1 MNALSGLNV
10 LSRRM
15 ITVSDNQSTSIPAIS
30 NTRFGGGELTETSS
44 FPTLPVGPRLAR
56 FVGGAAVTRMNVLVR
71 LNQFLDKLTSGHR
84 NAEKIK
90 TSIREGSDINAK
102 NKANRTAICVAAE
115 KGRLDAVTALII
127 AKADIEV
134 RDQED
139 QTVLHLASKAGNAEL
154 VRTLVNSK
162 ADVNALNKAG
172 KTAFDLATNDE
183 CKYALKKMGAGGWTA
198 LMVAAERGDDRV
210 EQYFY
215 LRDCIQC
222 MAPLWTWARHCEDIV
237 LSDDAKSVSKNSYAP
252 GYSCALGSDEFV
264 GGGVHTWEMSASGNK
279 LWAGIAR
286 GIHPLDRLDSSPE
299 KCECELL
306 VAFCSNGDFVINGG
320 ASIKSFE
327 KATDWSSQPLLFKF
341 DVHNQTLEMS
351 IGDKSVFMASVLNCN
366 EVRPYICID
375 GSGNFSLNSSALQI
389 VKFPTAFQDDVRFYS
404 SLVKKESLWAW
415 GAFRHDEITLNDLE
429 IKKSSYNTQFA
440 CAVGNEELTKGI
452 HSWKI
457 SVDKQYRV
465 WVGVVRGALEP
476 DDLVRSPDQTHA
488 DFIFV
493 FCSDGQGKCFKG
505 QSPAINTISGSGEWP
520 AQQEIT
526 LKLDMHKHTLE
537 IFTNEQLVCTASELD
552 DRGLKPYVCIEYFGS
567 ITLISRESL
576 VVTSNSSMIS
586 FKDRAVGLDNV
597 QWCDQELNE
606 ALLALPMAG
615 DGC

>member
-1 MNALSGLNV
+1 
-10 LSRRM
+10 M
-15 ITVSDNQSTSIPAIS
+15 ITVSDNQSTSIPANF
-30 NTRFGGGELTETSS
+30 NTREQIETRSV
-44 FPTLPVGPRLAR
+44 PTLPVGPRLAR

-71 LNQFLDKLTSGHR
+71 LNQCLDELTSGHR
-84 NAEKIK
+84 TAEKVK
-90 TSIREGSDINAK
+90 ASIREGTDINAK

-115 KGRLDAVTALII
+115 KGCLDAVKALIT

-222 MAPLWTWARHCEDIV
+222 MAPIWTWARHCEGIV
-237 LSDDAKSVSKNSYAP
+237 LSADAKSVSKESSASI
-252 GYSCALGSDEFV
+252 YSCALGSDEF
-264 GGGVHTWEMSASGNK
+264 GGGRVHTWEMSASGNK

-286 GIHPLDRLDSSPE
+286 GIQSLDRLDSSPE
-299 KCECELL
+299 KCECDLL
-306 VAFCSNGDFVINGG
+306 VAFCSNGEFVVKGG
-320 ASIKSFE
+320 ASMKSFDR
-327 KATDWSSQPLLFKF
+327 ATDWSSQPLLFKL
-341 DVHNQTLEMS
+341 DVHNKTLEMS
-351 IGDKSVFMASVLNCN
+351 IGDKSVFIASILNCDQ
-366 EVRPYICID
+366 VRPYVCIH
-375 GSGNFSLNSSALQI
+375 GSGKFSLTSSALQI
-389 VKFPTAFQDDVRFYS
+389 VKFPAAFQDDVRFYS

-415 GAFRHDEITLNDLE
+415 GAFRHDEIILNDLE
-429 IKKSSYNTQFA
+429 VRKSSYDNQFA
-440 CAVGNEELTKGI
+440 CAVGNEEFTKGI
-452 HSWKI
+452 HCWKI
-457 SVDKQYRV
+457 SVDRQYRV
-465 WVGVVRGALEP
+465 WVGVIRGALQA
-476 DDLVRSPDQTHA
+476 DDLVRSPEEETHA
-488 DFIFV
+488 EFIFA
-493 FCSDGQGKCFKG
+493 FCSDGEGNCFKG
-505 QSPAINTISGSGEWP
+505 QSPAIDISSNSGEWP

-537 IFTNEQLVCTASELD
+537 IFTNEQLICTASELD

-567 ITLISRESL
+567 VKLESRESM
-576 VVTSNSSMIS
+576 VVNSNSSMIS

-597 QWCDQELNE
+597 LWCDQELNE

-615 DGC
+615 DGCL